1 MNRIER
7 SPRPA
12 AQGLLT
18 RYAVL
23 QARAPVFSSSVDKLL
38 DARHLNAFVTISRL
52 GGMRRAGKQ
61 LGLTPSA
68 LSHALKSLES
78 DLGARLFERSA
89 RSLTLSP
96 AGKKFLPEAEALLRQ
111 MQAARAAVQGT
122 NDWRRGRLAIGS
134 NSTGCQFILPNII
147 REFKESFPGLALALV
162 EREADELVARVLDG
176 RLDLAVAPLLRDY
189 RELAQLQLAEDE
201 LAFLVHPL
209 HPWARRD
216 RVGRAELQ
224 QAERLI
230 LPDADSP
237 TFGLIDAYF
246 RQERLPLHAYI
257 EIGNEEVVKQLVGL
271 DLGIGILPAWIA
283 AAEIEAGAL
292 VSLPLGR
299 RALRRQ
305 WAVFYRKGRTLSFP
319 ETLFVGICEAVTRD
333 LIFEASRFRRAEA

>member
-1 MNRIER
+1 MEK
-7 SPRPA
+7 P
-12 AQGLLT
+12 
-18 RYAVL
+18 
-23 QARAPVFSSSVDKLL
+23 L
-38 DARHLNAFVTISRL
+38 DSRHLSAFVTISRA

-68 LSHALKSLES
+68 LSHSLKALES
-78 DLGARLFERSA
+78 DLGARLFERTA

-111 MQAARAAVQGT
+111 MQTARASVQGT

-134 NSTGCQFILPNII
+134 NSTGCQFIVPNII
-147 REFKESFPGLALALV
+147 REFKESFPGMALALV
-162 EREADELVARVLDG
+162 EREADELVERILDG

-189 RELAQLQLAEDE
+189 RELVQRDLAEDE
-201 LAFLVHPL
+201 LGFLVHPL
-209 HPWARRD
+209 HPWARRE
-216 RVGRAELQ
+216 RVGRTELQ
-224 QAERLI
+224 QEERLI

-246 RQERLPLHAYI
+246 RQERVPLHAYI

-271 DLGIGILPAWIA
+271 DLGVGILPAWIA
-283 AAEIEAGAL
+283 APEIESGAL

-299 RALRRQ
+299 RALRRR
-305 WAVFYRKGRTLSFP
+305 WAVFYRKGRQLAFP

-333 LIFEASRFRRAEA
+333 LIVVAGDLRRAEA